1 MASNRDK
8 LALRWITILYLLSNA
23 ILWVNVDPP
32 IRLEFAGDGGTWYPR
47 SVDLYNAGTFP
58 DPSNAEA
65 STTYRPPGFPA
76 FAASLFTLFGGP
88 SAGAIA
94 FGQILL
100 LLATGLIFRNTVN
113 DWLPGWGSAGMALL
127 IFNPNVFTIAQ
138 YTQSDTLFLFFVT
151 AAVWAVLRFARG
163 DTRLRYPLLVGA
175 ALALACLTRATAQ
188 FLVLVLPIAF
198 AFIDFA
204 NGRVKEIPKSLLKG
218 TLAAALALT
227 LLTPWANYVRQFE
240 GTWDLSSSEVKS
252 RYIWDQITILDAQQI
267 GISYH
272 SAGTGQASRL
282 EAVRSRYGDEWEGMS
297 ATSRHAAILSEG
309 YRVLLSY
316 PVSSL
321 LTAYQR
327 SIFQFFT
334 AGGSGRWHY
343 LLVEDSSVLADTWFK
358 TAQDNLGEMIRKF
371 FQDGSGLAILVTAV
385 CLAFVG
391 VARVVGLIGI
401 ASIARQRL
409 WSLLLVIC
417 ALLTYFALVHL
428 FVGNSRYRISV
439 EPLLMIIFLFGI
451 QAIWARF
458 KNQNDKKS
466 I

>member
-1 MASNRDK
+1 M
-8 LALRWITILYLLSNA
+8 
-23 ILWVNVDPP
+23 
-32 IRLEFAGDGGTWYPR
+32 
-47 SVDLYNAGTFP
+47 
-58 DPSNAEA
+58 
-65 STTYRPPGFPA
+65 
-76 FAASLFTLFGGP
+76 
-88 SAGAIA
+88 
-94 FGQILL
+94 Q
-100 LLATGLIFRNTVN
+100 
-113 DWLPGWGSAGMALL
+113 
-127 IFNPNVFTIAQ
+127 
-138 YTQSDTLFLFFVT
+138 
-151 AAVWAVLRFARG
+151 
-163 DTRLRYPLLVGA
+163 
-175 ALALACLTRATAQ
+175 
-188 FLVLVLPIAF
+188 
-198 AFIDFA
+198 
-204 NGRVKEIPKSLLKG
+204 
-218 TLAAALALT
+218 
-227 LLTPWANYVRQFE
+227 
-240 GTWDLSSSEVKS
+240 
-252 RYIWDQITILDAQQI
+252 
-267 GISYH
+267 
-272 SAGTGQASRL
+272 
-282 EAVRSRYGDEWEGMS
+282 S

-428 FVGNSRYRISV
+428 SSAIRDIEFRSSR
-439 EPLLMIIFLFGI
+439 FL
-451 QAIWARF
+451 
-458 KNQNDKKS
+458 
-466 I
+466 